1 MNRRPVLTSLH
12 KTYAA
17 SGTIKLAQDDHFK
30 KLLCDALIKLLCQ
43 FAAQNEREAEDEF
56 GFHGL

>member
-1 MNRRPVLTSLH
+1 VLTSLH

-43 FAAQNEREAEDEF
+43 LAAQNEREAENNF
-56 GFHGL
+56 VR